1 MLNVPVG
8 STLMLDAAYFRLK
21 ARECREMAHLAVVPA
36 IREQLTMFAAEFEAR
51 AKAIERPAS
60 KGEPEGV

>member
-1 MLNVPVG
+1 
-8 STLMLDAAYFRLK
+8 MLDAPYFRLK